1 MIQSVDKSQ
10 GSQQCQFLSVLSL
23 VFALIR
29 TMCNVPRWP
38 WGYSM
43 NFERLNL
50 DLLFVA
56 HAKWRRVSQ
65 NRHSCQFAD
74 KRRAEMG
81 YYDKSVFVL
90 CVK

>member
-1 MIQSVDKSQ
+1 
-10 GSQQCQFLSVLSL
+10 
-23 VFALIR
+23 
-29 TMCNVPRWP
+29 
-38 WGYSM
+38 M

-50 DLLFVA
+50 DILFVA

-74 KRRAEMG
+74 KWGAERG
-81 YYDKSVFVL
+81 YYDESDFVL

>member
-23 VFALIR
+23 VLALIR
-29 TMCNVPRWP
+29 NVPHWP
-38 WGYSM
+38 WGYST